1 MSSYKLNKYN
11 EISTDIDGWYCW
23 KEINPVL
30 DLITKYQRDKNVYG
44 GVCEIGVY
52 KGKSFLAI
60 SSVTQDE
67 EIRLAIDSFGK
78 SNESDWMYG
87 DGNINKEI
95 FINNYKK
102 LFSNNFVLLEK
113 NSADVEAEEII
124 QICNGPV
131 RIFSIDGDHSM
142 EGTYKDLVLAKNS
155 ICDNGVIIIDDYTNT
170 MWPGVKE
177 ASDLF
182 IKNNESI
189 KPLKSYYNKLFACKS
204 INYEYLIKLFDK
216 ID

>member
-78 SNESDWMYG
+78 SNESD
-87 DGNINKEI
+87 
-95 FINNYKK
+95 
-102 LFSNNFVLLEK
+102 
-113 NSADVEAEEII
+113 
-124 QICNGPV
+124 
-131 RIFSIDGDHSM
+131 
-142 EGTYKDLVLAKNS
+142 
-155 ICDNGVIIIDDYTNT
+155 
-170 MWPGVKE
+170 
-177 ASDLF
+177 
-182 IKNNESI
+182 
-189 KPLKSYYNKLFACKS
+189 
-204 INYEYLIKLFDK
+204 
-216 ID
+216 